1 MVDQSELADAKEF
14 SKGNLFLAS
23 ESLDNQM
30 VRLAQ
35 NEIHFEEV
43 IPLETVVEKID
54 AVTSQEIRDLAIEL
68 FNTDQLALTLL
79 GPITDKAP
87 YDDLLAL

>member
-1 MVDQSELADAKEF
+1 
-14 SKGNLFLAS
+14 
-23 ESLDNQM
+23 
-30 VRLAQ
+30 
-35 NEIHFEEV
+35 
-43 IPLETVVEKID
+43 LETVVEKID